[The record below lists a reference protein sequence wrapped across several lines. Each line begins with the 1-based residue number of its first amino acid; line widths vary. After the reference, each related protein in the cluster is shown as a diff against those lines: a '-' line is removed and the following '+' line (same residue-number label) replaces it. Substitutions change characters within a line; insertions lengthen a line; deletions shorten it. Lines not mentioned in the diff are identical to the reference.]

1 MTRQQEFSRKDA
13 DVVPA
18 PIMRHSSFIAG
29 IASDASIDMDLSADG
44 ITYIYSVCLKCS
56 MSIGYFFSVLVKN
69 CMFIQYYLVLLEI

>member
-29 IASDASIDMDLSADG
+29 IASDASVDMDLSADG
-44 ITYIYSVCLKCS
+44 NT
-56 MSIGYFFSVLVKN
+56 
-69 CMFIQYYLVLLEI
+69 